1 MNKLEGASAFKR
13 EVSSIPISKI
23 KTNPYQPRKFFSENA
38 IKELARSI
46 REVGLLQPIT
56 LRSTA
61 SGYELVA
68 GERRLR
74 ACKMLG
80 MKEISAIVVPNM
92 RECEAALLAMIEN
105 LQREDLHFLEEAAE
119 GYQSLMRQHGL
130 TQEELGRRLS
140 KSQSCIANKVRL
152 LRLPRSI
159 KEKIISYQLT
169 ERHARALMRLPDESL
184 QNKIADRA
192 GREGL
197 SVMATENLVEQEL
210 ARIYV
215 SEDDTQ
221 RKVRCHLGHTI
232 YLNSIRHTIEKIR
245 GCGAEI
251 DVVREDKPDKVVLTI
266 EIPKVGGRGH
276 CLPRRSI

>member
-105 LQREDLHFLEEAAE
+105 LQREDLHFLEEAE

-251 DVVREDKPDKVVLTI
+251 DVVREDKPDKVVQTI

>member
-92 RECEAALLAMIEN
+92 RECESGFIGDDRKFTARRFAFSRGSRGLSII
-105 LQREDLHFLEEAAE
+105 DEAAWFDS
-119 GYQSLMRQHGL
+119 GGIG
-130 TQEELGRRLS
+130 TQ
-140 KSQSCIANKVRL
+140 IV
-152 LRLPRSI
+152 
-159 KEKIISYQLT
+159 
-169 ERHARALMRLPDESL
+169 
-184 QNKIADRA
+184 
-192 GREGL
+192 
-197 SVMATENLVEQEL
+197 
-210 ARIYV
+210 
-215 SEDDTQ
+215 
-221 RKVRCHLGHTI
+221 
-232 YLNSIRHTIEKIR
+232 
-245 GCGAEI
+245 
-251 DVVREDKPDKVVLTI
+251 
-266 EIPKVGGRGH
+266 
-276 CLPRRSI
+276 

>member
-105 LQREDLHFLEEAAE
+105 LQREDLHFLEEAE
-119 GYQSLMRQHGL
+119 RYQSLMRQHGL

>member
-46 REVGLLQPIT
+46 CEVGLLQPIT

-105 LQREDLHFLEEAAE
+105 LQREDLHFLEEAE

>member
-105 LQREDLHFLEEAAE
+105 LQREDLHFLEEAE

-251 DVVREDKPDKVVLTI
+251 DVVREDKPDKVVLTN

>member
-105 LQREDLHFLEEAAE
+105 LQREDLHFLEEAE
-119 GYQSLMRQHGL
+119 GYQSLMRQYGL

>member
-80 MKEISAIVVPNM
+80 MKEISAIGVPNM

-105 LQREDLHFLEEAAE
+105 LQREDLHFLEEAE

>member
-74 ACKMLG
+74 ACKMMG

-105 LQREDLHFLEEAAE
+105 LQREDLHFLEEAE

>member
-38 IKELARSI
+38 IKELVRSI

-74 ACKMLG
+74 ACMMLG

-105 LQREDLHFLEEAAE
+105 LQREDLHFLEEAE

>member
-105 LQREDLHFLEEAAE
+105 LQREDLHFLEEAE
-119 GYQSLMRQHGL
+119 GYQSLMRQHVL

>member
-105 LQREDLHFLEEAAE
+105 LQREDLHFLEEAE

-184 QNKIADRA
+184 QNKIEDRA

>member
-105 LQREDLHFLEEAAE
+105 LQREDLHFLEEAE

-140 KSQSCIANKVRL
+140 KSQSCIANKDRL

>member
-68 GERRLR
+68 RERRLR

-105 LQREDLHFLEEAAE
+105 LQREDLHFLEEAE

>member
-105 LQREDLHFLEEAAE
+105 LQREDLHFLEEAE

-169 ERHARALMRLPDESL
+169 ELHARALMRLPDESL

>member
-105 LQREDLHFLEEAAE
+105 LQREDLHFLEEAE

-251 DVVREDKPDKVVLTI
+251 DVVREDKPDKDVLTI

>member
-74 ACKMLG
+74 VCKMLG

-105 LQREDLHFLEEAAE
+105 LQREDLHFLEEAE

>member
-105 LQREDLHFLEEAAE
+105 LQREDLHFLEEAE

-130 TQEELGRRLS
+130 TQEDWDADCL
-140 KSQSCIANKVRL
+140 KVNHASL
-152 LRLPRSI
+152 I
-159 KEKIISYQLT
+159 KF
-169 ERHARALMRLPDESL
+169 D
-184 QNKIADRA
+184 
-192 GREGL
+192 
-197 SVMATENLVEQEL
+197 
-210 ARIYV
+210 
-215 SEDDTQ
+215 
-221 RKVRCHLGHTI
+221 C
-232 YLNSIRHTIEKIR
+232 
-245 GCGAEI
+245 
-251 DVVREDKPDKVVLTI
+251 
-266 EIPKVGGRGH
+266 
-276 CLPRRSI
+276 

>member
-105 LQREDLHFLEEAAE
+105 LQREDLHFLEEAE

-140 KSQSCIANKVRL
+140 KSQTCIANKVRL

>member
-105 LQREDLHFLEEAAE
+105 LQREDLHFLEEAE

-130 TQEELGRRLS
+130 TEEELGRRLS

>member
-105 LQREDLHFLEEAAE
+105 LQREDLHFLEEAE

-130 TQEELGRRLS
+130 TQEELERRLS

>member
-105 LQREDLHFLEEAAE
+105 LQREDLHFLEEAE
-119 GYQSLMRQHGL
+119 GYQSLMRQHGS

>member
-105 LQREDLHFLEEAAE
+105 LQREDLHFLEEAE

-169 ERHARALMRLPDESL
+169 ERHAIALMRLPDESL

>member
-23 KTNPYQPRKFFSENA
+23 KTNPYQPKKFFSENA

-105 LQREDLHFLEEAAE
+105 LQREDLHFLEEAE

>member
-38 IKELARSI
+38 IKELALSI

-105 LQREDLHFLEEAAE
+105 LQREDLHFLEEAE

-232 YLNSIRHTIEKIR
+232 YLNSIRHTIEKIH

>member
-56 LRSTA
+56 LPSTA

-105 LQREDLHFLEEAAE
+105 LQREDLHFLEEAE

>member
-105 LQREDLHFLEEAAE
+105 LQREDLHFLEEAD

-232 YLNSIRHTIEKIR
+232 YLNSIRHTIEKNR

>member
-1 MNKLEGASAFKR
+1 MSKLEYANALKQ
-13 EVSSIPISKI
+13 EMSSIPISKI

-56 LRSTA
+56 LRATM

-74 ACKMLG
+74 ACMMLG
-80 MKEISAIVVPNM
+80 MQEINAIVVSHM

-105 LQREDLHFLEEAAE
+105 LQRENLHFLEEAE

-152 LRLPRSI
+152 LRLPRSV
-159 KEKIISYQLT
+159 KEKIIAYQLT

-184 QNKIADRA
+184 QNRIAERA

-197 SVMATENLVEQEL
+197 SVMATETLVEQQL
-210 ARIYV
+210 AKIYAL
-215 SEDDTQ
+215 EDEQ
-221 RKVRCHLGHTI
+221 QGKVRCRLGHTI

-251 DVVREDKPDKVVLTI
+251 DVVREDKPDRVVLTI
-266 EIPKVGGRGH
+266 EIPKVGMSSMT
-276 CLPRRSI
+276 RRSV

>member
-61 SGYELVA
+61 SGYEFVA

-105 LQREDLHFLEEAAE
+105 LQREDLHFLEEAE
-119 GYQSLMRQHGL
+119 GYQSLMRQHGM

>member
-13 EVSSIPISKI
+13 EVSSNPISKI

-105 LQREDLHFLEEAAE
+105 LQREDLHFLEEAE

>member
-23 KTNPYQPRKFFSENA
+23 KTNPNQPRKFFSENA

-105 LQREDLHFLEEAAE
+105 LQREDLHFLEEAE

>member
-105 LQREDLHFLEEAAE
+105 LQREDLHFQEEAE

>member
-105 LQREDLHFLEEAAE
+105 LQREDLHFLEEAE
-119 GYQSLMRQHGL
+119 CYQSLMRQHGL

>member
-105 LQREDLHFLEEAAE
+105 LQREDLHFLEEAE

-169 ERHARALMRLPDESL
+169 ERHVRALMRLPDESL

>member
-105 LQREDLHFLEEAAE
+105 LQREDLHFLEEAE

-130 TQEELGRRLS
+130 TKEELGRRLS

>member
-105 LQREDLHFLEEAAE
+105 LQREDLHFLEEAE

-232 YLNSIRHTIEKIR
+232 YLNSIRHTIEKIH

>member
-105 LQREDLHFLEEAAE
+105 LQREDLHFLEEAE

-245 GCGAEI
+245 GCGSEI

>member
-105 LQREDLHFLEEAAE
+105 LQREDLHFLEEAE

-184 QNKIADRA
+184 QNKIADRD

>member
-68 GERRLR
+68 GDRRLR

-105 LQREDLHFLEEAAE
+105 LQREDLHFLEEAE